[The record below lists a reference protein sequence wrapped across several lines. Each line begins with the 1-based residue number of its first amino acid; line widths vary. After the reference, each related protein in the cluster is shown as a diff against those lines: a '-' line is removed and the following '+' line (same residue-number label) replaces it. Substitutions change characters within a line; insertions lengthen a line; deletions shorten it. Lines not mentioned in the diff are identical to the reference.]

1 MLFKFPQEES
11 IINNFVCLHPFV
23 QVVDPILLSCRLVDS
38 NSATLDPLVSFP
50 ESITSAFDS
59 PLALDPDKTAFVT
72 MGMFTVVQI
81 ERAVQMLVPVYDF
94 CIPAKECVNTYD
106 DPCELFKK
114 IRFPVNEFF
123 PPKLSD
129 LSSDDTTPSACQR

>member
-1 MLFKFPQEES
+1 
-11 IINNFVCLHPFV
+11 
-23 QVVDPILLSCRLVDS
+23 
-38 NSATLDPLVSFP
+38 
-50 ESITSAFDS
+50 
-59 PLALDPDKTAFVT
+59 

-94 CIPAKECVNTYD
+94 CIPTKECVNTYD

-129 LSSDDTTPSACQR
+129 LSSDDITPSACQR